1 MKAVTQD
8 RYGSSEVL
16 RLAEVDTPEIGAHQV
31 LIEVR
36 AASINAVDPAV
47 MRGMP
52 YVLRLGFG
60 LRRPRFGIRGS
71 DVAGTV
77 VRVGSGVTR
86 FKAGDEVFGAGKG
99 AFAEFAVA
107 REGALALKPD
117 HLSFE
122 LAAAMPMAG
131 LTALQGLRDV
141 ARIEPGQTILVNG
154 ASGGVGTFVVQIARA
169 LGGDVTAVC
178 STRNVETA
186 RSIGAN
192 RVIDYTRADFT
203 AEPGHFDVVFDNA
216 ASHSL
221 SVTRGLLRSRGMLIP
236 NNGALS
242 SRWMASLPR
251 LLHAIV
257 VFPFVPQ
264 RLGLFVSKVTTED
277 LEALAR
283 ISENGEVTPV
293 IDRIYGLDDVP
304 DAMTYVG
311 EGHVRGKVVITV

>member
-16 RLAEVDTPEIGAHQV
+16 RLADVDTPEIGEHQV

-47 MRGMP
+47 MRGRP

-60 LRRPRFGIRGS
+60 LRRPRFEIRGS
-71 DVAGTV
+71 DVAGMV

-107 REGALALKPD
+107 VERELALKPD

-122 LAAAMPMAG
+122 QAAAMPMAG

-141 ARIEPGQTILVNG
+141 ARIEPGQTVLVIG
-154 ASGGVGTFVVQIARA
+154 ASGGVGTFVVQVARA

-178 STRNVETA
+178 STRNVDTA

-192 RVIDYTRADFT
+192 QVIDYTREDFT
-203 AEPGHFDVVFDNA
+203 AAPGHFDVVFDNA
-216 ASHSL
+216 ASHPL
-221 SVTRGLLRSRGMLIP
+221 SVTRRLLKSSGMLIP

-242 SRWMASLPR
+242 SRWLASLPR

-257 VFPFVPQ
+257 LFPFVPQ
-264 RLGLFVSKVTTED
+264 RLGLFVSKVTSED

-283 ISENGEVTPV
+283 MSENGEVTPV

-304 DAMTYVG
+304 DAMAYVG
-311 EGHVRGKVVITV
+311 EGHARGKVVITV